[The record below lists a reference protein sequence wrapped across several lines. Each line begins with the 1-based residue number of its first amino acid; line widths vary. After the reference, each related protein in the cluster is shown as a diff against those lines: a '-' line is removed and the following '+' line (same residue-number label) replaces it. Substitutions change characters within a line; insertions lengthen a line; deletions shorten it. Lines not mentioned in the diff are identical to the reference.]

1 MQYKIIIISSILL
14 LTSFYAQSQ
23 SFSLS
28 PYSKFGIGDLSYTTY
43 QPGLGMGYTSIAQ
56 RSNRYINDAN
66 PASASEI
73 DTMTFLSEIS
83 LIGRNHQLK
92 NTTTSKSTTN
102 TDISYFAMA
111 FPIMKKWGVSF
122 GLSPLSNIGYNI
134 SESKNIDTLSLTN
147 VYKGDGG
154 INEVFLNNGFQILNI
169 LKKNNNNENLQKT
182 FIHNLSVGVRTA
194 YVFGSLDRYS
204 TATFNE
210 ELNVFDLYKTERLL
224 ISDFTYKTG
233 IQYQYTLQEIN
244 NGFRTNRLKFIIGF
258 TLDNEHKLNSK
269 QTTLITKYLNLMGYV
284 TKDTIENKI
293 NKKGIIQTP
302 LSFGLGFSITTN
314 DKFTWAADVSLQQWS
329 KVTFF
334 ENNPNLRN
342 TLFASTGI
350 QYIPDPYKF
359 YSYWKMVNYRIG
371 GYYNQTYLNINNH
384 DINEI
389 GITFGLGLPITK
401 TDKGEGTMIRRKL
414 PPMINLAFSYGTRGT
429 TADNL
434 IKERFFQFSIGLN
447 LQDIWFIKRKYN

>member
-1 MQYKIIIISSILL
+1 MRYKIFIYTLALQLIS
-14 LTSFYAQSQ
+14 FFAQSQ

-43 QPGLGMGYTSIAQ
+43 QPSLGMGYSSIAQ

-83 LIGRNHQLK
+83 LMGRNHQLK
-92 NTTTSKSTTN
+92 NSTTSKATTN

-111 FPIMKKWGVSF
+111 FPIMKKWGVNL
-122 GLSPLSNIGYNI
+122 GLSPISNVGYNI
-134 SESKNIDTLSLTN
+134 SENKNIDTLTLTN
-147 VYKGDGG
+147 DYKGDGG
-154 INEVFLNNGFQILNI
+154 INEVFLNNGVQILT
-169 LKKNNNNENLQKT
+169 LLKNNKINDNLQKT
-182 FIHNLSVGVRTA
+182 FIHHLSIGIRA
-194 YVFGSLDRYS
+194 SYVFGSLDRYS
-204 TATFNE
+204 TATFKNE
-210 ELNVFDLYKTERLL
+210 SNVFDLYKTERLL

-233 IQYQYTLQEIN
+233 LQYQYTIQEVN
-244 NGFRTNRLKFIIGF
+244 NGFRTNKLKLVIGF
-258 TLDNEHKLNSK
+258 TFDNKQELNSK
-269 QTTLITKYLNLMGYV
+269 QTTLVTKYLNLMGYV

-302 LSFGLGFSITTN
+302 LSLGFGFSITTN
-314 DKFTWAADVSLQQWS
+314 DKFTWAADIRMQQWS
-329 KVTFF
+329 KVMFF
-334 ENNPNLRN
+334 DNNPNLRN

-371 GYYNQTYLNINNH
+371 AYYNQTYLNINNH
-384 DINEI
+384 DINEL

-401 TDKGEGTMIRRKL
+401 TDKGEGTMVRRKL
-414 PPMINLAFSYGTRGT
+414 PPMINLALSYGTRGT
-429 TADNL
+429 TSDNL
-434 IKERFFQFSIGLN
+434 IKERFLQFSIGLN